1 MFDNNKDDF
10 WNLDEYIKK
19 PRQHTPQ
26 KQFSPSSTS
35 AVEISSDAKAVEAP
49 RFSDSPI
56 SGEKDENGQITRFIP
71 PYKSMAAVKKNIL
84 FEYSPANPLIKSV
97 KIVSKNENDKV
108 FVDTNLF
115 IRERKA
121 ILSRKAVECSPVSF
135 YSFAPRYSQMSR
147 AQLNWYVWWRENIRN
162 GIFLEADESYII
174 LLAYELAAT
183 GEGEDKEKA
192 LSILCS
198 LFTENTLS
206 TSKNPFYKLIIRDI
220 INDFCILHGLIAPLH
235 DLVKDSKFLLASSA
249 LPEFFVDLSPE
260 NVNTAIGSFLS
271 SISMYDYRRSKFYTP
286 ENEGLFN
293 NAICGAISSV
303 FANIDAYNSL
313 LSFANGVYGCVTLEH
328 KLFNRMVNIVNKSVT
343 AEITYFQLSNIQG
356 AVTDAIRYSENKLR
370 EHLGVK
376 NKLNVFS
383 LAPSVKSVIDAYFA
397 SSYPAMSI
405 PDRRRRA
412 EKQKEEEA
420 HDYDRFYD
428 VPKAEISPEK
438 ASEIEKDSWQTT
450 KILTE
455 AFSDSK
461 DISEPSAQPITPI
474 EDKISATAEN
484 IGNTFTEEAPKA
496 ASESSLY
503 AQISNS
509 IGKIAEF
516 IVLCKES
523 TLTSQRR
530 FASECKLSLD
540 EIADR
545 INEAAVEIMGDILL
559 EDGGDGYQ
567 IIDDYK
573 DLV

>member
-1 MFDNNKDDF
+1 MSDNNKDDF

-35 AVEISSDAKAVEAP
+35 AVEISSDAKAVEAS

-108 FVDTNLF
+108 FVDSNLF

-121 ILSRKAVECSPVSF
+121 ILSRKAVECPPVSF
-135 YSFAPRYSQMSR
+135 YSFSPRYSQLSR
-147 AQLNWYVWWRENIRN
+147 AQLNWYIWWRENIRN
-162 GIFLEADESYII
+162 GIFLETDESYII
-174 LLAYELAAT
+174 LFAYELAAI
-183 GEGEDKEKA
+183 EDGEDKEKA
-192 LSILCS
+192 LSLLCT
-198 LFTENTLS
+198 LFREDSICRT
-206 TSKNPFYKLIIRDI
+206 KNPIFKLIIRDI
-220 INDFCILHGLIAPLH
+220 IMDFCILHGFSVPLNLLSS
-235 DLVKDSKFLLASSA
+235 DLKALLSYAII
-249 LPEFFVDLSPE
+249 PEFFIDLSKDRAKYSIE
-260 NVNTAIGSFLS
+260 NFLS
-271 SISMYDYRRSKFYTP
+271 HMSMYDFRRSKFYTP
-286 ENEGLFN
+286 DNSELFN
-293 NAICGAISSV
+293 TAICGAVSSL
-303 FANIDAYNSL
+303 FRNEEAYRSL

-328 KLFNRMVNIVNKSVT
+328 KLFTRMINIVNKSIT
-343 AEITYFQLSNIQG
+343 AEITYFQLSNIQS

-370 EHLGVK
+370 EHIGVK

-383 LAPSVKSVIDAYFA
+383 VSPAVRSAIDSYFEA
-397 SSYPAMSI
+397 NYPAMSL
-405 PDRRRRA
+405 PDRRRKA
-412 EKQKEEEA
+412 EKQKEQEVHE
-420 HDYDRFYD
+420 YDRFYD

-438 ASEIEKDSWQTT
+438 ASKIEMESWQTT

-455 AFSDSK
+455 AFSDSE
-461 DISEPSAQPITPI
+461 DISELYTQPITPI
-474 EDKISATAEN
+474 EEKIPEKAE
-484 IGNTFTEEAPKA
+484 NTFTKEAPKA
-496 ASESSLY
+496 SSESSFY
-503 AQISNS
+503 EQISES
-509 IGKIAEF
+509 VGKIAEF
-516 IVLCKES
+516 ILLCKGS

-545 INEAAVEIMGDILL
+545 INEATVEIMGDILL
-559 EDGGDGYQ
+559 EDLGDGYR

>member
-35 AVEISSDAKAVEAP
+35 AVEISSDVKINEAS

-56 SGEKDENGQITRFIP
+56 SGEKNEDGQITRFIP
-71 PYKSMAAVKKNIL
+71 PYKNMATAKKNIL
-84 FEYSPANPLIKSV
+84 FEYSPANPLIKSI
-97 KIVSKNENDKV
+97 KIVSKNENDKL

-183 GEGEDKEKA
+183 GEDEDKEKA

-220 INDFCILHGLIAPLH
+220 IADFCILHGLVAPLNN
-235 DLVKDSKFLLASSA
+235 LAKDSKFLLASST
-249 LPEFFVDLSPE
+249 LPEFFIDLSKG
-260 NVNTAIGSFLS
+260 NVTTAINSFLS
-271 SISMYDYRRSKFYTP
+271 NISMYDYRRSKFYTP
-286 ENEGLFN
+286 ENEKLFN
-293 NAICGAISSV
+293 EAICGSISALFSDV
-303 FANIDAYNSL
+303 DAYTSL

-328 KLFNRMVNIVNKSVT
+328 KLFNRMVNIVNKSIT

-455 AFSDSK
+455 AFSDSE
-461 DISEPSAQPITPI
+461 DISEPTAQPITPI
-474 EDKISATAEN
+474 EEKITV
-484 IGNTFTEEAPKA
+484 TTEKTDNNFLEKPQN
-496 ASESSLY
+496 STTQSSLY

-516 IVLCKES
+516 IELCKGS
-523 TLTSQRR
+523 ALTDQRR

-540 EIADR
+540 EITDR